1 MRLLFVVAVL
11 ASGALVGS
19 ASSVSRIPKLGDM
32 GEYWGGMISCAS
44 ANPCNVTTNQMY
56 GATQFFI
63 PYDTPAEI
71 HVDGQFLV
79 MVGSNLGTYFGNP
92 ASDCC
97 PSTSD
102 GGCYSPFGY
111 LKYKGGC
118 SGYGYI
124 WLQVN
129 NNFTAVTIGITVNGS
144 TGPE

>member
-11 ASGALVGS
+11 ASVALVGS

-63 PYDTPAEI
+63 PIDAPVEI

-79 MVGSNLGTYFGNP
+79 MLGPALGTHYS
-92 ASDCC
+92 ASDADPCC

-124 WLQVN
+124 WL
-129 NNFTAVTIGITVNGS
+129 
-144 TGPE
+144 

>member
-11 ASGALVGS
+11 ASVALVGS

-63 PYDTPAEI
+63 PIDAPVEI

-79 MVGSNLGTYFGNP
+79 YVGYALATYFN
-92 ASDCC
+92 ADADHCC

-102 GGCYSPFGY
+102 GGCNSPFGY

-124 WLQVN
+124 WL
-129 NNFTAVTIGITVNGS
+129 
-144 TGPE
+144 

>member
-11 ASGALVGS
+11 ASVALVQGQYPGKGQY
-19 ASSVSRIPKLGDM
+19 A
-32 GEYWGGMISCAS
+32 GGMISCAS

-63 PYDTPAEI
+63 PIDAPVEI

-79 MVGSNLGTYFGNP
+79 YVGYALATYFN
-92 ASDCC
+92 ADADHCC

-102 GGCYSPFGY
+102 GGCNSPFGY

-118 SGYGYI
+118 SRGS
-124 WLQVN
+124 N
-129 NNFTAVTIGITVNGS
+129 NIFKAVTIGITVDGS
-144 TGPE
+144 IGPE